1 MKGQKH
7 YDTAI
12 KSVAERLRAVRI
24 ARGLTQEAV
33 YFNTGL
39 NMRRVEG
46 GKTNLSLSTL
56 CELCKFYGITLE
68 ELFKG
73 HSNRIK
79 APRFGALFPFFFN
92 ILPLSGPLR

>member
-56 CELCKFYGITLE
+56 CEFYGITLE

-73 HSNRIK
+73 
-79 APRFGALFPFFFN
+79 
-92 ILPLSGPLR
+92 LSIE

>member
-7 YDTAI
+7 CETAI
-12 KSVAERLRAVRI
+12 KSVAERLRAVRV
-24 ARGLTQEAV
+24 ARGITQETV

-56 CELCKFYGITLE
+56 CELCRFYDITLE

-73 HSNRIK
+73 I
-79 APRFGALFPFFFN
+79 P
-92 ILPLSGPLR
+92 IE

>member
-46 GKTNLSLSTL
+46 VKTNLSLSTL

-73 HSNRIK
+73 
-79 APRFGALFPFFFN
+79 
-92 ILPLSGPLR
+92 LSIE

>member
-56 CELCKFYGITLE
+56 
-68 ELFKG
+68 
-73 HSNRIK
+73 
-79 APRFGALFPFFFN
+79 
-92 ILPLSGPLR
+92 